1 MEALRQIALSFPVVV
16 FSALL
21 PLVLLYWLLV
31 LLRLA
36 PLELFARDSLKG
48 DHLAST
54 MVALGFAGVPVSFAL
69 SVLLGLAGAVTL
81 AVELLVLRWLP
92 LGLFRIP
99 VGVAVLWAA
108 FVLASPVAAMVCH
121 GVQRRFHRA
130 KHAQPRCLLGETVQ
144 VDNAAD
150 AEGWATATLIEDP
163 ECEVRLH
170 AKPGDLPRPGERR
183 VLVKYVAGEDAY
195 RSVAESRY
203 CEARVH
209 LRRLRLAQSG
219 RAGASHKGAEAP
231 L

>member
-21 PLVLLYWLLV
+21 PLVLFYWLLV

-54 MVALGFAGVPVSFAL
+54 MVALGFAGVPVFFAL
-69 SVLLGLAGAVTL
+69 SVLLILAGAITL
-81 AVELLVLRWLP
+81 AIELTVLRWLP

-99 VGVAVLWAA
+99 VGVAVLWVA
-108 FVLASPVAAMVCH
+108 FVLASPLAASICH
-121 GVQRRFHRA
+121 ALQRRFHRA
-130 KHAQPRCLLGETVQ
+130 AQAQPRCLLGEVVQ
-144 VDNAAD
+144 LHSAPD
-150 AEGWATATLIEDP
+150 AQGWATATLVDDP

-170 AKPGDLPRPGERR
+170 AKPGDMPRLGERR
-183 VLVKYVAGEDAY
+183 VLVKFVAKECAY

-209 LRRLRLAQSG
+209 LQRLRLARGS
-219 RAGASHKGAEAP
+219 AGAGYGGAEAP

>member
-16 FSALL
+16 FTALL

-36 PLELFARDSLKG
+36 PLELFAHDSLKG

-69 SVLLGLAGAVTL
+69 SVLLALAGAITVAFEL
-81 AVELLVLRWLP
+81 AVLRWLP

-108 FVLASPVAAMVCH
+108 FVLASPLAAGVCH
-121 GVQRRFHRA
+121 ALQHRFHRRA
-130 KHAQPRCLLGETVQ
+130 LAQPRCLLGEVVQ
-144 VDNAAD
+144 VRSAPD
-150 AEGWATATLIEDP
+150 AQGWATATLVDDP
-163 ECEVRLH
+163 ACEVRLH
-170 AKPGDLPRPGERR
+170 GKPGDLPHAGERR
-183 VLVKYVAGEDAY
+183 VLVKFVAGEGAY

-209 LRRLRLAQSG
+209 LRRLRLA
-219 RAGASHKGAEAP
+219 RRAAGAGHGGAEAP

>member
-16 FSALL
+16 FSILL
-21 PLVLLYWLLV
+21 PLILLYWLLV

-54 MVALGFAGVPVSFAL
+54 MVALGFAGVPISVAL
-69 SVLLGLAGAVTL
+69 SVLLGLAGAMTL
-81 AVELLVLRWLP
+81 AIELAVLRWLP

-108 FVLASPVAAMVCH
+108 FVLASPLAASLCH
-121 GVQRRFHRA
+121 ALHRRFHRA
-130 KHAQPRCLLGETVQ
+130 ARAQPRCLLGETVQ
-144 VDNAAD
+144 VRD
-150 AEGWATATLIEDP
+150 APDAHGWATATVVDDP

-170 AKPGDLPRPGERR
+170 GKPDDLPHPGERR
-183 VLVKYVAGEDAY
+183 VLVKFVAQEGAY

-209 LRRLRLAQSG
+209 LSRLRLARS
-219 RAGASHKGAEAP
+219 RAGASHGGAEAP

>member
-54 MVALGFAGVPVSFAL
+54 MVALGFAGVPVTFAL
-69 SVLLGLAGAVTL
+69 SVLLALAGGITL
-81 AVELLVLRWLP
+81 TIELAVLRWLP

-99 VGVAVLWAA
+99 VGVAALWAA
-108 FVLASPVAAMVCH
+108 FVLASPVAAGLCH
-121 GVQRRFHRA
+121 ALHRRLHRLA
-130 KHAQPRCLLGETVQ
+130 QAQPRCLLGEVVQ
-144 VDNAAD
+144 VRSAPD
-150 AEGWATATLIEDP
+150 AQGWATATLDDDP
-163 ECEVRLH
+163 ACEVRLH
-170 AKPGDLPRPGERR
+170 AKPDDLPLPGERR
-183 VLVKYVAGEDAY
+183 VLVKYVAGEGAY
-195 RSVAESRY
+195 RSVAQRRY
-203 CEARVH
+203 CEAREH
-209 LRRLRLAQSG
+209 LRRMRLARG
-219 RAGASHKGAEAP
+219 GTGAGHGGAQAP

>member
-16 FSALL
+16 FTGLL

-54 MVALGFAGVPVSFAL
+54 MVALGFVGVPVSFAL
-69 SVLLGLAGAVTL
+69 SVLLGLAGVITL
-81 AVELLVLRWLP
+81 VIELAVLRWLP

-108 FVLASPVAAMVCH
+108 FVLASPLAASVCH
-121 GVQRRFHRA
+121 ALQRRFHRLA
-130 KHAQPRCLLGETVQ
+130 RSQPRCLLGEVVQ
-144 VDNAAD
+144 VRSAAD
-150 AEGWATATLIEDP
+150 AQGWTTATLIDDP
-163 ECEVRLH
+163 ACEVSLH
-170 AKPGDLPRPGERR
+170 GKAGDLPRPGERR
-183 VLVKYVAGEDAY
+183 VLVKFVAKEGAY

-203 CEARVH
+203 CEAREH
-209 LRRLRLAQSG
+209 LRRLRLARG
-219 RAGASHKGAEAP
+219 RAGVSHGGAEAP

>member
-1 MEALRQIALSFPVVV
+1 MEAVRQIALSFPVVV
-16 FSALL
+16 FTVLL

-36 PLELFARDSLKG
+36 PLALFARDSLKG

-69 SVLLGLAGAVTL
+69 SVLLALAGAVTL
-81 AVELLVLRWLP
+81 AIELLVLRWLP

-108 FVLASPVAAMVCH
+108 FVLASPLVASLCH
-121 GVQRRFHRA
+121 ALQRRFHRL
-130 KHAQPRCLLGETVQ
+130 AQSQPCCLLGEVVQ
-144 VDNAAD
+144 VRAAPD
-150 AEGWATATLIEDP
+150 AQGWATATLVDDP

-170 AKPGDLPRPGERR
+170 AKPGDLPHPGERR
-183 VLVKYVAGEDAY
+183 VLVKFVAEEGAY

-209 LRRLRLAQSG
+209 LSRLRLAHG
-219 RAGASHKGAEAP
+219 RGGASHGGAEAP

>member
-1 MEALRQIALSFPVVV
+1 METLRQIALSFPVVV

-69 SVLLGLAGAVTL
+69 SVLLGLAGALTL
-81 AVELLVLRWLP
+81 AIELAVLRWLP

-121 GVQRRFHRA
+121 GLQHRFHRLA
-130 KHAQPRCLLGETVQ
+130 QSQPRCLLGEVVQ
-144 VDNAAD
+144 VRSVPD
-150 AEGWATATLIEDP
+150 AQGWATAVLVDDP
-163 ECEVRLH
+163 ACEVRLH

-183 VLVKYVAGEDAY
+183 VLVKFVAEESAY
-195 RSVAESRY
+195 RSVAEDRY
-203 CEARVH
+203 CEAREH
-209 LRRLRLAQSG
+209 LRRLRLAHG
-219 RAGASHKGAEAP
+219 RAGVSRGGVEAP

>member
-21 PLVLLYWLLV
+21 PLVLLYWLLA

-54 MVALGFAGVPVSFAL
+54 MVALGFAGVPVTFAL
-69 SVLLGLAGAVTL
+69 SVLLVLAGAMTL
-81 AVELLVLRWLP
+81 AIELAVLRWLP

-108 FVLASPVAAMVCH
+108 FVLASPLAASLCH
-121 GVQRRFHRA
+121 ALHHRFHRVA
-130 KHAQPRCLLGETVQ
+130 RARPRCLLGEVVQ
-144 VDNAAD
+144 VRFAPNAQ
-150 AEGWATATLIEDP
+150 GWTTATVVDDP
-163 ECEVRLH
+163 ACEVRLH

-183 VLVKYVAGEDAY
+183 VLVKYVAGEGAY

-209 LRRLRLAQSG
+209 LRRLRLARG
-219 RAGASHKGAEAP
+219 GGAGPSHGGAEAP